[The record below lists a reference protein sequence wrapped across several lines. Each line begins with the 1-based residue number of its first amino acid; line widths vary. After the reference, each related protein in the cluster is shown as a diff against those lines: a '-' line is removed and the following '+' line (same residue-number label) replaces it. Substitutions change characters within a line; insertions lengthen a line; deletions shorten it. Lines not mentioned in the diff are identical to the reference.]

1 MVDSWNPG
9 NPDTNRRYRMGEV
22 YDAVLDSALAR
33 ARIAILGIGR
43 TPQFRGG

>member
-1 MVDSWNPG
+1 
-9 NPDTNRRYRMGEV
+9 MGEV